1 MAASSTSNKPSYQT
15 LEVIL
20 DSGEKVRVR
29 RTPQSNLKRLIELQG
44 ELVGKYLEVNGA
56 ISELFVQDDI
66 VALIKEYLGLLP
78 IQGKDETYLDY
89 EDLKENWEQ
98 LVRLVF
104 NGSIDEKTRKVEG
117 TTEPEVSKLHFLPF
131 ELQLQNHYHQ
141 WRLNQG
147 KLLLE
152 REKEIES
159 LVEANKQKPT
169 EDSPN

>member
-1 MAASSTSNKPSYQT
+1 MANSSTSNKPSYQT
-15 LEVIL
+15 LEVVL

-56 ISELFVQDDI
+56 ISELFIQDDI

-78 IQGKDETYLDY
+78 IQGKDEAFLDY

-131 ELQLQNHYHQ
+131 ELQLQTHYHQ

-152 REKEIES
+152 REKEIEN
-159 LVEANKQKPT
+159 LVEGNKQKPT
-169 EDSPN
+169 ENSPN